1 MQQGARAQEGR
12 ELHSPA
18 ASTRGRA
25 HSQAELPS
33 SWHMLFHGPVS
44 LSLPVVLGKPYISKA
59 LAHYHLYMG
68 LFGEHDPRQLSFAN
82 NQLRN

>member
-18 ASTRGRA
+18 ASSRGRA
-25 HSQAELPS
+25 HSQAEATLRS
-33 SWHMLFHGPVS
+33 AYVLSRS

-59 LAHYHLYMG
+59 LAHYHLYLH